1 MLKRVVIYLP
11 KDMIENI
18 EKKANE
24 LHKPTSWYIR
34 ECLKIANEPAP
45 KLLRQL
51 AI

>member
-1 MLKRVVIYLP
+1 MLRVVIYLP
-11 KDMIENI
+11 KDMKENL

-24 LHKPTSWYIR
+24 LHKSTSWYIR

-45 KLLRQL
+45 KLLNKL